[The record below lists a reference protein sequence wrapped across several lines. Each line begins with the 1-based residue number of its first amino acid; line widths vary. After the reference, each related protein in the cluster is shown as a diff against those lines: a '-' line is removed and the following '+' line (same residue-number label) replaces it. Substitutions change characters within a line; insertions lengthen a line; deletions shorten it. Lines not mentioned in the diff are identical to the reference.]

1 MMTPLQRLVLGAL
14 VLAAAACAS
23 PQSPSERAAASELTQ
38 MAALK
43 HDYPGIV
50 MGFDVRN
57 GTTLLVS
64 LDLQS
69 FIGMDDDAV
78 AAMKRNV
85 VARWRG
91 AWTSAHPGTHA
102 TLQVRFID
110 FIGRTIAEQSTS
122 A

>member
-1 MMTPLQRLVLGAL
+1 MMTPVRHLVFGAL
-14 VLAAAACAS
+14 VLASVGCAS
-23 PQSPSERAAASELTQ
+23 PQSPSERAVASELAQ
-38 MAALK
+38 MSASK
-43 HDYPGIV
+43 RDYPGIV

-78 AAMKRNV
+78 VAMKRHV

-110 FIGRTIAEQSTS
+110 FIGRKIAEQSTS
-122 A
+122 V